1 MNNGMLLIGLMLA
14 GLFLMRPQSPT
25 GSANYGYKYTPGFGQ
40 DPASD
45 VI

>member
-14 GLFLMRPQSPT
+14 GLFLMGRRAPT
-25 GSANYGYKYTPGFGQ
+25 SSANYGYRYRSGSGL